1 MTDRSGTT
9 RRPTRLR
16 FARRAALAVAVAGAV
31 LATTAAPAGAA
42 GNVPATAPL
51 DLWGVDLTANAVV
64 VSGNTVYVGGS
75 FTNAMRFTQSAPRD
89 KVMALTLGTPRP
101 VDSLSSFRD
110 ATNGAA
116 TINGTVRA
124 LAVDASWLYLGGDF
138 TAVDN
143 VMRSHVARV
152 NRLNGQLDTTWNVTA
167 DKTVRDMVMVGT
179 TLYLVGDFAKVNGEP
194 RKRAAAV
201 NTTDGGSLV
210 AGFHPSLTN
219 KVYAVAASGGNIY
232 FGGSFTSVNGTARS
246 FLAAVDSNGQLIGSA
261 YNGINGTVLDVSVA
275 GSQLFAAADSGFN
288 SAAAWNVNGGPGS
301 MQWRDKA
308 NGDVQ
313 AVLYLRGNAYFG
325 FHDGYTIN
333 GVRDDTLRLLAA
345 DAGSGDLTPFAPKSS
360 GNVGVLA
367 LSSDGPYLAAVGKFP
382 KMGGVNVKSVAV
394 FVCAP
399 PSCTP

>member
-1 MTDRSGTT
+1 MTDRSDSTG
-9 RRPTRLR
+9 RRNRLR
-16 FARRAALAVAVAGAV
+16 LGRRSALAAVVAGAV
-31 LATTAAPAGAA
+31 LALTAAPASAA
-42 GNVPATAPL
+42 GNLPATAPL

-64 VSGNTVYVGGS
+64 VSGTTVYVGGS
-75 FTNAMRFTQSAPRD
+75 FTNAVRFTQSAPRD
-89 KVMALTLGTPRP
+89 KVMALTLGTPKP
-101 VDSLSSFRD
+101 VDSLSAFRD

-116 TINGTVRA
+116 MINGTVRA

-152 NRLNGQLDTTWNVTA
+152 SRATGALDPSWNVTS

-179 TLYLVGDFAKVNGEP
+179 TLSLVGDFTKVNGVA

-201 NTTDGGSLV
+201 STADSGSLV

-219 KVYAVAASGGNIY
+219 KVYAVAADGQNIYLGGN
-232 FGGSFTSVNGTARS
+232 FTSVNGTPRS
-246 FLAAVDSNGQLIGSA
+246 FLAAVRANDGQLTGSA
-261 YNGINGTVLDVSVA
+261 YSGINGTVLDLSVA
-275 GSQLFAAADSGFN
+275 GGQLFAAADAGFN
-288 SAAAWNVNGGPGS
+288 SAAAWNVGGGT

-313 AVLYLRGNAYFG
+313 AVLFLRGNAYFG
-325 FHDGYTIN
+325 FHDGFN
-333 GVRDDTLRLLAA
+333 GDTTLRLLAA
-345 DAGSGDLTPFAPKSS
+345 DAGSGAITPFAPQSA
-360 GNVGVLA
+360 GNVGVLG

-382 KMGGVNVKSVAV
+382 KMGGVSVKSVAV
-394 FVCAP
+394 FVCSP